1 MPGTAL
7 SLCGRLSL
15 IEVLVFIKKKKKK
28 KNTTESEKTS
38 RQKIRQLKP
47 AKIGWY
53 LIHPLASDHAVLLGL
68 PEKSPTVSFIGKF
81 FTIP

>member
-1 MPGTAL
+1 M

-15 IEVLVFIKKKKKK
+15 IAVLVFIKKKKK
-28 KNTTESEKTS
+28 TESETTS

-81 FTIP
+81 FIIP